1 MKEYNMFANSSLPL
15 LSKQQINATNEIYII
30 KDVEHR
36 YQQINALFAKLTNSR
51 DKNSIIGKTLYEI
64 DAPISAHASFMY
76 ASETDV
82 LITQR
87 PKSLFAIFTYHSHI
101 IKAMV
106 MQLSPVL
113 KDGVSQGISLA
124 ARFVDDSVINRL
136 GINNLIERHKNKKC
150 NLHITQTI
158 QHKIDGLTP
167 RESETLFFL
176 LRGHTAKE
184 VGKHLGISN
193 RTVETHIE
201 SIKNKLDCQ
210 TKKEIIELGHING
223 YVDII
228 PASLLK
234 A

>member
-1 MKEYNMFANSSLPL
+1 MFANSRLPQ
-15 LSKQQINATNEIYII
+15 LSKRQINAANEIYII

-36 YQQINALFAKLTNSR
+36 YQEINTLFAKLTNSR
-51 DKNSIIGKTLYEI
+51 DNHSIIGKTLYEI
-64 DAPISAHASFMY
+64 DAPISAHASLMY

-82 LITQR
+82 LMTQQ
-87 PKSLFAIFTYHSHI
+87 PKSLFGIFTYHSNI

-106 MQLSPVL
+106 MQLKPVL
-113 KDGVSQGISLA
+113 KDGVSQGVSLV
-124 ARFVDDSVINRL
+124 ARFVDDTVINRL
-136 GINNLIERHKNKKC
+136 GLNDLIERHKNKKC
-150 NLHITQTI
+150 NLHLTQTI
-158 QHKIDGLTP
+158 EEKIDGLSH

-184 VGKHLGISN
+184 IGKHLEISN

-223 YVDII
+223 YIDII
-228 PASLLK
+228 PESLLK